1 MAKLFPGPPKHRNLS
16 PSKKRGILRNIH
28 PWVEV
33 KTVLLATALVHPM
46 VRFSLRNDT
55 EGRRE
60 TMLSTPRVDTAAL
73 VFCGVL
79 GSKLGD
85 SVR

>member
-1 MAKLFPGPPKHRNLS
+1 MVKEVADL
-16 PSKKRGILRNIH
+16 
-28 PWVEV
+28 VEV
-33 KTVLLATALVHPM
+33 KTVLLAKALVHPM